1 MHHKILKVPLCLD
14 VFLNMIHQSK
24 KINSSISLQ
33 RSNLSFRYEGKIK
46 LKTELKLK
54 QKILKIEVRKKYC
67 PKLFIQS
74 LFLYNGFLN
83 QN

>member
-24 KINSSISLQ
+24 KIILSISLQ

-46 LKTELKLK
+46 LKTKLKLK

-67 PKLFIQS
+67 QNSSFNPFFFI
-74 LFLYNGFLN
+74 
-83 QN
+83 

>member
-33 RSNLSFRYEGKIK
+33 RSNLNFRYKGKIK

-74 LFLYNGFLN
+74 PFFI
-83 QN
+83 